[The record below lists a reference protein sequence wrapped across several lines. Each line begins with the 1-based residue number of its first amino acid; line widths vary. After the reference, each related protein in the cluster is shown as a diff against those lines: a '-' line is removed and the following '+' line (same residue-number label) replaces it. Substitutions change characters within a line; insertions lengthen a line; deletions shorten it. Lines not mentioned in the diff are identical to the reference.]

1 MMQKKKVYHEL
12 EPYYNADSKVL
23 ILGSMPSVKS
33 RELGFYYMH
42 PQNRFWKT
50 LAKVYDEDLPSS
62 IDDKKDFLKRHKIA
76 LWDVI
81 ASCNIAGS
89 SDSSISNV
97 KVNNINKLLKETN
110 VEKIFTLG
118 RKAYNLYNKYL
129 LSKTKKEALYLPST
143 SPLYC
148 PKGIDEKLYNEYLKI
163 KD

>member
-129 LSKTKKEALYLPST
+129 LSKTKKETSYLPST

-148 PKGIDEKLYNEYLKI
+148 PEGIDEKLYNEYLKI